1 MQKMSF
7 QQAERETPLL
17 INIDFIFA
25 HVSEPYK
32 N

>member
-7 QQAERETPLL
+7 QQAEREKPLL
-17 INIDFIFA
+17 INMDFIFA